1 MFQLEQE
8 IDLILDKHG
17 VFTAAVKNWS
27 AKWVPAILEYGGTL
41 SGKKGALVSKARK
54 AYYGNSINVISV
66 EYITTIL
73 SF

>member
-8 IDLILDKHG
+8 IDLILDKPG
-17 VFTAAVKNWS
+17 VLTATVKNWS
-27 AKWVPAILEYGGTL
+27 AKWVPVILDYGGTL
-41 SGKKGALVSKARK
+41 SGKKGALVSEARK

-66 EYITTIL
+66 QYITTTL